1 MFICT
6 YIHMHSS
13 ELCLLRIGGY
23 YLGVSPAFL
32 LYVPAV
38 NERPPYPYLCRESV
52 LESCYIIPT
61 TKGNRINDTSHSFSP
76 FFLGNELRRQRGSQ
90 PRGSPGVRR
99 GGSQGVSERW
109 AMANVSSSWSL
120 YTVSSLYQPPEIHFG
135 AN

>member
-1 MFICT
+1 
-6 YIHMHSS
+6 MHSS

-23 YLGVSPAFL
+23 YLGVSLAFL

-38 NERPPYPYLCRESV
+38 NERPPYPYSCRESV

-90 PRGSPGVRR
+90 PRGSPGARR
-99 GGSQGVSERW
+99 GGGLRESVRDGRW
-109 AMANVSSSWSL
+109 QMCPLLGL